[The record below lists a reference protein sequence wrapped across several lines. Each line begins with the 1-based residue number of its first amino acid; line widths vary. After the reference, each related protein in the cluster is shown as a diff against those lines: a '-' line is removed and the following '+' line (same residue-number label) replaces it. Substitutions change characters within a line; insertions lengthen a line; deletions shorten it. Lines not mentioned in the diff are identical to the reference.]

1 MTRFSVERLENAK
14 YLGVPGLG
22 SLQQFMTNADSYN
35 LKYVFANDDFYDPL
49 LHFTGWVRL
58 NRLPNGVTVWE
69 KPAVTALPAVTP
81 RRAIP
86 ASHMLLWGTLPPF
99 MLLSAAAIFLFGA
112 LRRGFGAHRD
122 DPRPV
127 EQRPEVF
134 TSHARVRLA
143 VLTCC
148 LGVLV
153 AGVGSALWIA
163 RAAGTPAA
171 PEKVIQAYFDD
182 LDFRRYQAAYGRLDP
197 VTRPEFEAVMFNWRW
212 RGGLIASYGKLRNVE
227 ALRVSGTEEVAE
239 WDVTLHWLTSL
250 GLRQEQV
257 RLQMVRRDADWY
269 VTPTVL
275 RATQTP
281 ARLQRG
287 GSVDWNVVGRRQ
299 PRQDTD
305 LHRDRLDRPR
315 LWLDGVRLVERN
327 GRYSVIGAVTNA
339 DSDPAMV
346 SLLAGLATETGP
358 ASEQWAGEV
367 NGQRLLPA
375 ETSGFRIDFEGVL
388 SLDAEEAAGGFDP
401 TLFIPPELPGPP
413 TGANME
419 ARALVSTSELYRG
432 VALNGIRIS
441 DVDGAPVIEGTAVN
455 IGTRTATVTRI
466 IALLHD
472 ESGQPVWAEAGYV
485 DANIYPGQSAP
496 FRLVLPARDEI
507 RVIAEVPADRTL
519 VNGSTQQQDIAPPA
533 SGLGTIPVDIAG
545 YSSVRLHVSSMTY
558 DPLF

>member
-1 MTRFSVERLENAK
+1 M
-14 YLGVPGLG
+14 
-22 SLQQFMTNADSYN
+22 
-35 LKYVFANDDFYDPL
+35 
-49 LHFTGWVRL
+49 
-58 NRLPNGVTVWE
+58 
-69 KPAVTALPAVTP
+69 
-81 RRAIP
+81 
-86 ASHMLLWGTLPPF
+86 
-99 MLLSAAAIFLFGA
+99 
-112 LRRGFGAHRD
+112 
-122 DPRPV
+122 
-127 EQRPEVF
+127 
-134 TSHARVRLA
+134 
-143 VLTCC
+143 
-148 LGVLV
+148 
-153 AGVGSALWIA
+153 
-163 RAAGTPAA
+163 
-171 PEKVIQAYFDD
+171 
-182 LDFRRYQAAYGRLDP
+182 
-197 VTRPEFEAVMFNWRW
+197 
-212 RGGLIASYGKLRNVE
+212 
-227 ALRVSGTEEVAE
+227 
-239 WDVTLHWLTSL
+239 
-250 GLRQEQV
+250 
-257 RLQMVRRDADWY
+257 
-269 VTPTVL
+269 
-275 RATQTP
+275 
-281 ARLQRG
+281 
-287 GSVDWNVVGRRQ
+287 
-299 PRQDTD
+299 
-305 LHRDRLDRPR
+305 
-315 LWLDGVRLVERN
+315 
-327 GRYSVIGAVTNA
+327 TNA

-441 DVDGAPVIEGTAVN
+441 DADGAPVIEGTAVN

-533 SGLGTIPVDIAG
+533 SGLGTIPVDIAR